1 MADLAAAGRARP
13 RRSRGPIQTGLV
25 ATATLGALLLLGA
38 EFSPLFT
45 IHVNSAAHPRA
56 HSISAGSH
64 DSYALVPVAVLA
76 LAMAFGIWR
85 AGSRVALLAVGALG
99 ALALLL
105 GLLRDLP
112 DARAHGLLQSR
123 PGHYLEAAAR
133 PNAGLYLETA
143 GAALLIL
150 TTVSGFILIGPPPR
164 RTSSRSTA
172 ANRPA
177 PTD

>member
-1 MADLAAAGRARP
+1 MADRAAAGRARP

-45 IHVNSAAHPRA
+45 IHVNSAHPRA
-56 HSISAGSH
+56 HSVSAGSH

-85 AGSRVALLAVGALG
+85 AGSRLALLAVGALG

-123 PGHYLEAAAR
+123 PGQYLEAAAR

-143 GAALLIL
+143 GAALLVL

-172 ANRPA
+172 AKDPA